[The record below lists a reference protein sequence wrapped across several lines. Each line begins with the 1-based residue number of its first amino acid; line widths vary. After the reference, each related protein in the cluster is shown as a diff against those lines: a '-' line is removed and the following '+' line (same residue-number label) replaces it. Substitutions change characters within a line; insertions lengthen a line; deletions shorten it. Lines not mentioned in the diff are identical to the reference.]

1 MNRMPIAALLGALLF
16 VPAAGTARAA
26 CESSVAGDQK
36 FVETQL
42 AILKSLVPALPP
54 GWSVYE
60 TRTTPLVRQTHCR
73 EGESGVYP
81 APATVQCE
89 VTALPANAPQ
99 FHIRDLDDRR
109 AQAGAGQQAEMARAT
124 RQVQAAAH
132 ANDLAALQRANA
144 GMQEAIAHAQAN
156 QQAALAAVRAVD
168 SLRQKTLPVPLRL
181 TLTVNPVTISTCP
194 GWTTE
199 SAPGTFFAA
208 RFDAPPGCTTG
219 PFAGADVKAASV
231 RGYRD
236 FLTGDPAPADGGS
249 WTARFEQ
256 ARTTREV
263 PLYAR
268 YTLWVVIRGGDAA
281 VVGTVAAKLDAARAA
296 AQLDFARAE

>member
-1 MNRMPIAALLGALLF
+1 MNRTPIAALLVALLF

-26 CESSVAGDQK
+26 CESSVGGDQK
-36 FVETQL
+36 FIETQL
-42 AILKSLVPALPP
+42 AVLKSLVPALPP

-73 EGESGVYP
+73 EGEAGAYP

-99 FHIRDLDDRR
+99 FHIRDLDEKREL
-109 AQAGAGQQAEMARAT
+109 QGASERAEMARAT
-124 RQVQAAAH
+124 RHVQAAAH
-132 ANDLAALQRANA
+132 ASDLAALQRANA
-144 GMQEAIAHAQAN
+144 EMQEAIAHAQAS
-156 QQAALAAVRAVD
+156 QSSALAAVRAVD
-168 SLRQKTLPVPLRL
+168 SLRQKALPVPLRL
-181 TLTVNPVTISTCP
+181 TITVNPATISTCP

-231 RGYRD
+231 RGY
-236 FLTGDPAPADGGS
+236 GDWHQDGER

-256 ARTTREV
+256 TRTAREV